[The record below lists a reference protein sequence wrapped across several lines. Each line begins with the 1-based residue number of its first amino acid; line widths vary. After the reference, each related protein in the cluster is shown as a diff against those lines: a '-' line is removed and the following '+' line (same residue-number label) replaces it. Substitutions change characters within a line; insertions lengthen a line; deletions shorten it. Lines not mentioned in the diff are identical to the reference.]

1 MAPFP
6 LLALLERIGGVAV
19 GVVVPG
25 GGPSKEGEG
34 DEHDAYHAAKHQAEH
49 RLFEKAGFGLAEKA
63 IERAGEG
70 IGERLAERLAEHA
83 GERLAE
89 RTGERVLEKVGERVT
104 EGIGERLLERAS
116 ERVVERTLERSG
128 ERALERGAERVG
140 TRLVETTLR
149 ISEGTTLLQYIGRL
163 VKVLHVLVPA
173 LGMLLVAHMVHQD
186 FHRLRQDGHSIVLDA
201 QQGSFSWAC
210 SAYAF
215 DVCVHGVVVA
225 SMTLVHVDHHW
236 LHWLEH
242 YGLVA
247 AGAGMASMVVG
258 EGISAY
264 NLKKSRRKE

>member
-1 MAPFP
+1 
-6 LLALLERIGGVAV
+6 
-19 GVVVPG
+19 
-25 GGPSKEGEG
+25 
-34 DEHDAYHAAKHQAEH
+34 
-49 RLFEKAGFGLAEKA
+49 
-63 IERAGEG
+63 
-70 IGERLAERLAEHA
+70 
-83 GERLAE
+83 
-89 RTGERVLEKVGERVT
+89 VLEKVGERVT

-186 FHRLRQDGHSIVLDA
+186 FHRLRQEWSQHRARCTTGLFLVGLLCD
-201 QQGSFSWAC
+201 
-210 SAYAF
+210 AF